1 MAVKRKKQCV
11 LLEFCQRYKL
21 LGDNR
26 EADYIERTTKK
37 QKRASST
44 NLTKNTKY
52 NYKYSSHTMSHILD
66 HQPMDA
72 RDVASILDNLADA
85 TTEPP
90 TFRHRKFTITQLIF
104 SI

>member
-1 MAVKRKKQCV
+1 
-11 LLEFCQRYKL
+11 
-21 LGDNR
+21 
-26 EADYIERTTKK
+26 
-37 QKRASST
+37 
-44 NLTKNTKY
+44 
-52 NYKYSSHTMSHILD
+52 MSHILD

-104 SI
+104 SIRYESSHFIYFAIQSNLTMRCMGGK